1 MEIWKVIKSEISKY
15 TYSSLKNYHN
25 FITLS
30 ESLISINFNIIDYSI
45 KERDNIYY
53 VRKKEHYINY
63 FFICPSIHGLL
74 SLLCDDIPMKSINI
88 INKITSVFIEFEEK
102 NYSKYESFN
111 KNELNKINKL
121 NFDKLTFDTKYCN
134 NIIHSNSILIGET
147 SEKDTISIQF
157 SILKLE
163 DDYYHIH
170 FDSNILERTIVSTVD
185 QFNSVLRFINKIKII
200 LNEIS

>member
-121 NFDKLTFDTKYCN
+121 N
-134 NIIHSNSILIGET
+134 SILIGET

-163 DDYYHIH
+163 DDYYHIL